1 MVLPSKLGELSYP
14 YLLNKI
20 SGMSMTEGL
29 ASLIASRV
37 YDFFLTL
44 IFFLVASV
52 SSHALLN
59 VNLFLVVLLSVSLIG
74 LTFLAFFYMP
84 LLLRWFSN
92 ALNGISQWIGL
103 KNRTPIHW
111 LQVKLHEMG
120 EDFCAIRARGTY
132 LSVTLASLISWV
144 MAFWMFYAFLRGF
157 GIDISFMRVVFGS
170 TIALITSALPVGGLG
185 NWGTLEVGWAA
196 GFLLVGLSK
205 EKAIATGLGVHILIF
220 ITSALFGLICWI
232 TLTLSPS
239 HRHKQ

>member
-44 IFFLVASV
+44 IFFLLASISFQGLLRV
-52 SSHALLN
+52 SVFLIILLCG
-59 VNLFLVVLLSVSLIG
+59 FLIG

-84 LLLRWFSN
+84 HLLRWFSSLL
-92 ALNGISQWIGL
+92 AKIAMWVG
-103 KNRTPIHW
+103 
-111 LQVKLHEMG
+111 VKKSRPVDWVQTKIHEMA
-120 EDFCAIRARGTY
+120 EDFYAIKARGTY
-132 LSVTLASLISWV
+132 LPVALASLISWV

-157 GIDISFMRVVFGS
+157 GIDISFMGAVFGS
-170 TIALITSALPVGGLG
+170 TIAVITSALPIGGLG
-185 NWGTLEVGWAA
+185 NWGTLEVGWTA

-205 EKAIATGLGVHILIF
+205 GKAIATGLGVHIMIF
-220 ITSALFGLICWI
+220 IISGLFGLICWI